1 MRLAICRLSMLE
13 SSEHRSRL
21 CQGFGSI
28 PPDLRLRAREMHH
41 MLESQTHLLVG
52 MALVFYCYA
61 SFAWRKKQAVEIDS
75 MRTSAGWLSGELRP
89 PKQ

>member
-1 MRLAICRLSMLE
+1 
-13 SSEHRSRL
+13 
-21 CQGFGSI
+21 
-28 PPDLRLRAREMHH
+28 MHH

-61 SFAWRKKQAVEIDS
+61 SFAWRKKQAVE
-75 MRTSAGWLSGELRP
+75 TAGWLSGELSP